1 MIAAQR
7 WLQSALCA
15 RGQQREEHSSSPVT
29 PLPGP
34 EGEGG
39 AGGAAAEK
47 PREPGERP
55 PLWVTIVNDS
65 HVWSTF
71 LGAGRRGKCN
81 VPLLPTFL
89 QPDQIHACGPT
100 WATAIRQRNQT
111 VPQSY
116 KHGNVVPQT
125 VKRLGQSGVCRNA
138 LFYFSPRRTKRVFVP
153 LSRSMIRH
161 SLKRPGSRKGPLQVL
176 DRALHSSA
184 GR

>member
-1 MIAAQR
+1 M
-7 WLQSALCA
+7 
-15 RGQQREEHSSSPVT
+15 T

-39 AGGAAAEK
+39 ASGAAAEK
-47 PREPGERP
+47 PREPGKGP
-55 PLWVTIVNDS
+55 PLWVTLVNDS

-138 LFYFSPRRTKRVFVP
+138 LFLLLTEENEESIRPTFKKHDSS
-153 LSRSMIRH
+153 LSEETR
-161 SLKRPGSRKGPLQVL
+161 
-176 DRALHSSA
+176 
-184 GR
+184 